1 MKTLLKTL
9 FIVSVAVISSG
20 CMFTL
25 SPAGTAQVRVSAAQQ
40 MRAASEEGF
49 FGTLRDIQRIE
60 VIIHRDTIEPG
71 DITEDNEDEVVFAR
85 LDLVAD
91 NNWSGV
97 AESIPTLTPLRFTAT
112 AYGPPGPYVQSELFT
127 GLPNEEVEGL
137 FDPDAEV
144 VMFSGANR
152 TVISSGAARVG
163 FTLTANKKGRLDV
176 PRISR
181 IDTNLSGVEDED
193 GNINHLRVTFNPTST
208 TEERW
213 WYRLVNDQRVYADRD
228 LENGGSFASSFGM
241 IDLVPGASEA
251 SRQVFFEYLFPEPP
265 TRVFTTDGTSVDE
278 IENWRQ
284 TFWMEVMNP
293 QHNRLNR
300 SFVINRGSGG
310 TTITESPLLTINR
323 TDDES
328 AGHVTFTATEQNAD
342 DSEDRIL
349 WIILPQGNTAGDWA
363 VYGDI
368 RSSLNANELD
378 ELLTIL
384 SKGIDNPASDLIRAG
399 EILNNMF
406 LEHSAS
412 FDNDPKATLWNNNLV
427 ADNISILSSSTL
439 RFDYDYYYDI
449 ANSSSARI
457 VLVGI
462 NSSFYQKDSNEEDI
476 ESRPFFFASFTI
488 GGDTFTFQEHLN
500 GFDE

>member
-1 MKTLLKTL
+1 MKKIFKSILYFGITLLL
-9 FIVSVAVISSG
+9 SG

-25 SPAGTAQVRVSAAQQ
+25 SPAGTAQVRVSAEQ
-40 MRAASEEGF
+40 MRTASEGF

-71 DITEDNEDEVVFAR
+71 DITEENEDEVVFAR
-85 LDLVAD
+85 LNLVDD

-112 AYGPPGPYVQSELFT
+112 AYGPPGPYVQNELFT
-127 GLPNEEVEGL
+127 GLEEDEVSNL
-137 FDPDAEV
+137 FDPTAEV

-163 FTLTANKKGRLDV
+163 FTLTANRNGTLDV

-181 IDTNLSGVEDED
+181 IDTNLSGVDD
-193 GNINHLRVTFNPTST
+193 GSGNINHLRVTFNPTSM

-228 LENGGSFASSFGM
+228 LENGGSFASSFGA
-241 IDLVPGASEA
+241 IDLQAGTSDAN
-251 SRQVFFEYLFPEPP
+251 RQVFFEYLFPEPP
-265 TRVFTTDGTSVDE
+265 TRVFTSDGTSVSE

-300 SFVINRGSGG
+300 SFVINRGAGG

-328 AGHVTFTATEQNAD
+328 AGHVTFTATEQNAAT
-342 DSEDRIL
+342 SEDRIL
-349 WIILPQGNTAGDWA
+349 WIILPQGNTVGNWA

-368 RSSLNANELD
+368 QSDLSTTELD

-384 SKGIDNPASDLIRAG
+384 GMGIDNPASDLIRAG
-399 EILNNMF
+399 DILNNMF
-406 LEHSAS
+406 LEHSDT
-412 FDNDPKATLWNNNLV
+412 FDNDPQATLWNNGLV
-427 ADNISILSSSTL
+427 ANNISTLSSNTL
-439 RFDYDYYYDI
+439 RFDYEYYYDI
-449 ANSSSARI
+449 AQSSSARI
-457 VLVGI
+457 FLVGI
-462 NSSFYQKDSNEEDI
+462 NSSFYQKDSNEQDI

-488 GGDTFTFQEHLN
+488 GGDSFTFQEHLD
-500 GFDE
+500 GWSE